1 MRVDKLSCAA
11 MVVRDWEGSII
22 VGTKMDTKASRS
34 VVEAKSIRWAL
45 MMAKLLK
52 LVMEGDSRICFN
64 ALNKV
69 ILKETQGSISM
80 H

>member
-34 VVEAKSIRWAL
+34 VVEAKA
-45 MMAKLLK
+45 
-52 LVMEGDSRICFN
+52 
-64 ALNKV
+64 
-69 ILKETQGSISM
+69 
-80 H
+80 

>member
-11 MVVRDWEGSII
+11 MVVRYWEGSII
-22 VGTKMDTKASRS
+22 VVGTKMDTKASRS
-34 VVEAKSIRWAL
+34 VAEAKSIRWAL
-45 MMAKLLK
+45 RMAKLLK

-69 ILKETQGSISM
+69 MLREHGHTNP
-80 H
+80 